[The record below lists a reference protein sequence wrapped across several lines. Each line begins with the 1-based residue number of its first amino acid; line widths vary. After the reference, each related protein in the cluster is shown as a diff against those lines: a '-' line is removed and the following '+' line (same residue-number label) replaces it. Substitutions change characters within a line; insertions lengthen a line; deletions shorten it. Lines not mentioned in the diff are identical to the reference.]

1 MTTKEIRDMTS
12 DELKL
17 KLKDLK
23 SELMNLRFQNSI
35 NQLSNPMRIVEV
47 RKSIAR
53 VMTILRENELKE
65 NA

>member
-1 MTTKEIRDMTS
+1 MTS